1 MTLPR
6 TQTIIRSVIIIA
18 LIVLAAWFQ
27 QIHDR
32 LSPPFTTKLAY
43 AKRDLL
49 PAPLLPYITFGF
61 TNIVTDFYWIRAI
74 QDFIAWNGKETFF
87 LDYFRIISTLDPRFE
102 YPYLFS
108 ILAVPQNKDVA
119 TLDKVAEIADK
130 GIDAIKTSWKI
141 PFYLGTQ
148 YYLFTKTYDRP
159 EHYLSIAATRKDA
172 PDGVYLV
179 YSSFITKKAS
189 KTDQSIKTSQ
199 ELVKVIYNNTDNETI
214 KELAKKGVEELYI
227 VQLLE
232 KGIAAYK
239 AKYKRYPKT
248 VDEMIAVHFISLPE
262 ELLEHFRIEINQ
274 SNGSFRIESKKENQ
288 N

>member
-1 MTLPR
+1 M
-6 TQTIIRSVIIIA
+6 A
-18 LIVLAAWFQ
+18 C
-27 QIHDR
+27 H
-32 LSPPFTTKLAY
+32 
-43 AKRDLL
+43 
-49 PAPLLPYITFGF
+49 
-61 TNIVTDFYWIRAI
+61 
-74 QDFIAWNGKETFF
+74 
-87 LDYFRIISTLDPRFE
+87 
-102 YPYLFS
+102 
-108 ILAVPQNKDVA
+108 
-119 TLDKVAEIADK
+119 
-130 GIDAIKTSWKI
+130 
-141 PFYLGTQ
+141 
-148 YYLFTKTYDRP
+148 
-159 EHYLSIAATRKDA
+159 
-172 PDGVYLV
+172 
-179 YSSFITKKAS
+179 SSFITKKAS